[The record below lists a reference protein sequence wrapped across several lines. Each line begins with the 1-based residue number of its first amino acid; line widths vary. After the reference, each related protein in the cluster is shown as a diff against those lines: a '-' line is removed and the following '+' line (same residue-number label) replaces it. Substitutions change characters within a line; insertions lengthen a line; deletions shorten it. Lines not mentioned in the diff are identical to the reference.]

1 MDITIRKANAKD
13 FSSVVEMIHEFASF
27 QQTPEKVFITEAQME
42 TNQDLFNC
50 LVAETDDKKVVGF
63 VSFFFAF
70 YSWSGRAIYL
80 DDLYVREEY
89 RKKGVGK
96 KLLMMV
102 IDIAKQTD
110 CKKAR
115 WQVSNWNTNA
125 IEFYKSIG
133 AEINTIEIN
142 CDFHF

>member
-50 LVAETDDKKVVGF
+50 LIAETDDKKVVGF

-70 YSWSGRAIYL
+70 YSWSGQGNLFR
-80 DDLYVREEY
+80 
-89 RKKGVGK
+89 
-96 KLLMMV
+96 
-102 IDIAKQTD
+102 
-110 CKKAR
+110 
-115 WQVSNWNTNA
+115 
-125 IEFYKSIG
+125 
-133 AEINTIEIN
+133 
-142 CDFHF
+142 

>member
-1 MDITIRKANAKD
+1 MDITIRKVTAKD
-13 FSSVVEMIHEFASF
+13 FPSVIEMINEFAKF

-42 TNQDLFNC
+42 ANQDLFNC
-50 LVAETDDKKVVGF
+50 LVAERDDNKVVGF

-70 YSWSGRAIYL
+70 YSWSGKAIYL

-96 KLLMMV
+96 KLLMMI

-110 CKKAR
+110 CKKVR

-133 AEINTIEIN
+133 AEIDSIEIN